1 MTPSASAVAL
11 DLFVVFLVAV
21 VAPLGV
27 MLCQSRR
34 ASKRAVAFGLLAA
47 AFAYIAVF
55 EHARSRERFVART
68 SAVMEMRRARGLG
81 QKATEKATVDVGS
94 EEEEAAEQA
103 GEEAA
108 ADPASGPEDAAADPA
123 GGEAGAERAVGD
135 EHGSVGSSVL
145 MMRRQLLQHAQL
157 TISSSQ
163 YWMKMEKQDLRGHL
177 VSVRYRPRMRL
188 LQTIVMVTPQ
198 TR

>member
-1 MTPSASAVAL
+1 MMTPSASAVAL

-68 SAVMEMRRARGLG
+68 SAVMEMRRVRGLG
-81 QKATEKATVDVGS
+81 QKATEKATVGVGS
-94 EEEEAAEQA
+94 EEEGAAEPPSA
-103 GEEAA
+103 RF
-108 ADPASGPEDAAADPA
+108 S
-123 GGEAGAERAVGD
+123 
-135 EHGSVGSSVL
+135 
-145 MMRRQLLQHAQL
+145 
-157 TISSSQ
+157 
-163 YWMKMEKQDLRGHL
+163 
-177 VSVRYRPRMRL
+177 
-188 LQTIVMVTPQ
+188 
-198 TR
+198 

>member
-1 MTPSASAVAL
+1 MAKALLAAAAVVGAVCAADYAFVNVGGLTWAATPGASAVAL

-94 EEEEAAEQA
+94 EEEEAAEPPSA
-103 GEEAA
+103 RF
-108 ADPASGPEDAAADPA
+108 S
-123 GGEAGAERAVGD
+123 
-135 EHGSVGSSVL
+135 
-145 MMRRQLLQHAQL
+145 
-157 TISSSQ
+157 
-163 YWMKMEKQDLRGHL
+163 
-177 VSVRYRPRMRL
+177 
-188 LQTIVMVTPQ
+188 
-198 TR
+198 